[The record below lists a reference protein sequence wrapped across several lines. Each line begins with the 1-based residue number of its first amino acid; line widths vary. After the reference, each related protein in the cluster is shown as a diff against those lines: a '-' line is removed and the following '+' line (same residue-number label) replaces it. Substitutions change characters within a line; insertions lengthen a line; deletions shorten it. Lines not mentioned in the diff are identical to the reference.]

1 MSEKKKESKVVKIKV
16 DNPVVEMD
24 GDEMTRVIWQI
35 IKDKL
40 IFPFLEMEIKYFDL
54 SIQERDK
61 TNDQVTLDAAE
72 ACAKYNVGIK
82 CATITPDEARVKE
95 FNLKKMW
102 LSPNGTL
109 RNKLGGTIFREPI
122 IISNI
127 PRPVPGWTS
136 PIIIGR
142 HAHADQYKSVDMMI
156 DKPGKVELVYT
167 SDDGKEVKKVNINNF
182 SSSGIVLGM
191 FNTDQSITDF
201 AHSSFMYALDRNYP
215 LYLSTKNTVLKGYD
229 GRFKDIFQSIYE
241 KEYKK
246 KI

>member
-1 MSEKKKESKVVKIKV
+1 
-16 DNPVVEMD
+16 
-24 GDEMTRVIWQI
+24 
-35 IKDKL
+35 
-40 IFPFLEMEIKYFDL
+40 
-54 SIQERDK
+54 
-61 TNDQVTLDAAE
+61 
-72 ACAKYNVGIK
+72 
-82 CATITPDEARVKE
+82 
-95 FNLKKMW
+95 
-102 LSPNGTL
+102 
-109 RNKLGGTIFREPI
+109 
-122 IISNI
+122 
-127 PRPVPGWTS
+127 VPGWTA

-142 HAHADQYKSVDMMI
+142 HAHADQYKSVDMMVE
-156 DKPGKVELVYT
+156 KPGKVELVYT